1 MHLKE
6 SRRRE
11 FFLEFIFFVRHSH
24 QQTHKL
30 LFRKTPNATN
40 TVLKEAIG
48 LDVVFNQESLLT
60 KLAS

>member
-40 TVLKEAIG
+40 TVLEEAI
-48 LDVVFNQESLLT
+48 DVVFNQETLLT